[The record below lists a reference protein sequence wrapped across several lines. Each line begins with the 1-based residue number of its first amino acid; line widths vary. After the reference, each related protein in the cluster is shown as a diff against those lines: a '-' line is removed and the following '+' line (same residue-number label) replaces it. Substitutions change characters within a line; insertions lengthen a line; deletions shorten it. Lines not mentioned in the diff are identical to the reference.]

1 MRNGPTSTIKEMAW
15 ALALA
20 LALLTDADGYAMELE
35 PGTWREIETGTED
48 GKPVAATTNSTCMSE
63 DEAKDP
69 LKGLSPERYLSE
81 LRGHCKSHDV
91 KITDKSL
98 AMRVEC
104 GDPQKLQIKFTV
116 NYTFNSPR
124 SYSGTVKSA
133 VTISG
138 KSTTTDKKVEGRWVS
153 GICVRRR
160 GAPDRG

>member
-1 MRNGPTSTIKEMAW
+1 MTRTFGIF

-20 LALLTDADGYAMELE
+20 ILMGVGSRSPAMELE
-35 PGTWREIETGTED
+35 PGAWKEIETGTED
-48 GKPVAATTNSTCMSE
+48 GKPVPASTNATCMSE

-81 LRGHCKSHDV
+81 LRGHCKTHDV
-91 KITDKSL
+91 KTTDTSL
-98 AMRVEC
+98 AMQVEC
-104 GDPQKLQIKFTV
+104 GDPQKLQIKFSV

-138 KSTTTDKKVEGRWVS
+138 RSTTTDKKVEGRWIS